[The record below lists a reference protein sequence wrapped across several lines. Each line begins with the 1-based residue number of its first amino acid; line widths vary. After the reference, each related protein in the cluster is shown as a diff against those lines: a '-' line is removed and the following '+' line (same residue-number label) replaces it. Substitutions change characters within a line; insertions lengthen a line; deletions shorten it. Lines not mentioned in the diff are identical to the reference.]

1 MSDGPAEREAPADPE
16 HLGARFVAG
25 DEQALE
31 ALCRIWQGKVF
42 RWVSRIVRDRGA
54 AEEITAEAFWRAYR
68 GRARFDPSR
77 SFGAWIRRIAT
88 NAALDHLRRARPV
101 IDERT
106 TLADIPAT
114 DALPGRETRDQITV
128 ALARL
133 SPKLRIVVMLGLIED
148 RPYAEIADALE
159 LSVATVKTRMSR
171 ATLGLRRELERLG
184 VRRD

>member
-16 HLGARFVAG
+16 HLGTRFVSG
-25 DEQALE
+25 DEQAFE
-31 ALCRIWQGKVF
+31 ALFRIWEREVL

-77 SFGAWIRRIAT
+77 SFGAWMRRIAT

-101 IDERT
+101 IDARAS
-106 TLADIPAT
+106 LIDIPAADVSPER
-114 DALPGRETRDQITV
+114 DASQQIAV
-128 ALARL
+128 ALGRL
-133 SPKLRIVVMLGLIED
+133 SPKLRVVVMLGLVED

-159 LSVATVKTRMSR
+159 VSVATVKTRMSR
-171 ATLGLRRELERLG
+171 AIRRLRRELDKLG
-184 VRRD
+184 VRP

>member
-25 DEQALE
+25 DEQAFE
-31 ALCRIWQGKVF
+31 ALFRVWQGEVF

-54 AEEITAEAFWRAYR
+54 AEEITAEAFWRAFR

-88 NAALDHLRRARPV
+88 NAALDHLRRAQPV
-101 IDERT
+101 IDAR
-106 TLADIPAT
+106 AAVVDIAAA
-114 DALPGRETRDQITV
+114 DALPGRETRDEIAV

-133 SPKLRIVVMLGLIED
+133 SPKLRIVVVLGLIED

-159 LSVATVKTRMSR
+159 ISVATVKTRMSR
-171 ATLGLRRELERLG
+171 AMRALRRELERLG
-184 VRRD
+184 VRR